1 MKICVL
7 LVTYNQERYVLECLN
22 SIIMQKTNFG
32 VEVIVADDFSTDKTL
47 SIITE
52 TLAKEEINFTI
63 LPSQKNV
70 GLAKNYQRGFKA
82 CKGDYIAVIE
92 GDDYWSDPNRLQK
105 HVDFLENSKVCVL
118 SFNRLI
124 FFHEETQRFEL
135 QPWINSEDFEYFTS
149 SDLARGNKI
158 GNLSACVF
166 RKSAVDLLP
175 PGIFDIEIADW
186 MLGISMGQFGLLAKQ
201 KDPMTVYRIHPSGLW
216 SGLSK
221 KGGSDKILEL
231 ANVYN
236 EFLEFRFDKEFSELK
251 KGWLKKNNLK
261 NSIIGYLP
269 PVFVFILKLLI
280 PPKVLSFLNK

>member
-1 MKICVL
+1 M
-7 LVTYNQERYVLECLN
+7 ECLN